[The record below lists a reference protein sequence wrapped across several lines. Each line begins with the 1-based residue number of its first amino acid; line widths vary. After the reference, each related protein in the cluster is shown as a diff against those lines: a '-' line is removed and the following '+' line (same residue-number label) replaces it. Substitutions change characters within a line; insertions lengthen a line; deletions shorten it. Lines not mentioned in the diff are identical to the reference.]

1 MKKLLTILGSV
12 GLVATTSAAVIA
24 CGNKTSQKTP
34 DKKEEVK
41 PTEEKK
47 EEVKPTEEKKEEKE
61 EDKNNEEKQK
71 NEPKPINTENDKKNS
86 EVIKAIVKE
95 QEDAFATFHNRKDFL
110 DQIKVFAKEKGIENL
125 KLANGDENTTFV
137 EGNNNPENKVKLRLG
152 TYEFDVHLGSVLKD
166 RVATKY
172 YIENDNKKI
181 IEDQDDKFSNLKNN
195 EQNVQ
200 NVVITQIGYSL
211 KKRYLDHDFG
221 KTIQIYKMPENTKKV
236 PKHLPLKIKSL
247 ENAFKNF
254 KFEKV
259 LNLDNWNVSNV
270 INMESMFYEAEKFNQ
285 NISKWNTENVKIM
298 TSLFIGA
305 KNFNQPLNSWNVS
318 NVSQMSEMF
327 REAINFNQDLN
338 DWDVSNVT
346 DMESMFQD
354 AKSFNGKID
363 KWNVEKVE
371 KLGEMFLRATKFSQD
386 LSKWKIKN
394 NVAKKASSI
403 FDHTYKFREQVLK
416 AWEKN

>member
-1 MKKLLTILGSV
+1 MI
-12 GLVATTSAAVIA
+12 
-24 CGNKTSQKTP
+24 
-34 DKKEEVK
+34 
-41 PTEEKK
+41 
-47 EEVKPTEEKKEEKE
+47 
-61 EDKNNEEKQK
+61 
-71 NEPKPINTENDKKNS
+71 KKNS
-86 EVIKAIVKE
+86 ELIKAIVKE
-95 QEDAFATFHNRKDFL
+95 QEDAFATFHTHKDFL

-152 TYEFDVHLGSVLKD
+152 TYEFDVRLGSVLKD
-166 RVATKY
+166 KVATKY
-172 YIENDNKKI
+172 YIENNEKKI
-181 IEDQDDKFSNLKNN
+181 ITVPDDKFPELNN
-195 EQNVQ
+195 EEQ

-211 KKRYLDHDFG
+211 KKRYLDHGFG
-221 KTIQIYKMPENTKKV
+221 ETIRIYKMPKNTKKV

-247 ENAFKNF
+247 ENAFQNF

-270 INMESMFYEAEKFNQ
+270 TDMESMFYEAEKFNQ
-285 NISKWNTENVKIM
+285 NISKWNTKNVKIM

-318 NVSQMSEMF
+318 NVRQMSEMF

-354 AKSFNGKID
+354 AKSFNGK
-363 KWNVEKVE
+363 
-371 KLGEMFLRATKFSQD
+371 LR
-386 LSKWKIKN
+386 N
-394 NVAKKASSI
+394 
-403 FDHTYKFREQVLK
+403 
-416 AWEKN
+416 